1 MCIHSH
7 PTHKYEQLKLKKGY
21 PGFAKDQGK
30 QCEHPLPPKKDSD
43 VIKVQIPDLG
53 YKK

>member
-1 MCIHSH
+1 MCVHSH

-30 QCEHPLPPKKDSD
+30 NCEPPPQKDSD
-43 VIKVQIPDLG
+43 VNKVQIPDLG